1 MLFLRI
7 FLASRV
13 NFFLNTISFVS
24 LCVQANV
31 AKRISIVSVSII
43 LIGNQVTA
51 SNVFGMLTAIMGVF
65 YYNKVKYEENKARTT
80 LPTTMRSDTTKSTSS
95 ILWNN
100 AGVAEDARYVRLS
113 TQPSQ
118 PQASNNSNGF
128 QTYSNYQQQLAYS
141 NGYSHGEN
149 GYNSSHFHKPGDKNQ

>member
-1 MLFLRI
+1 M
-7 FLASRV
+7 
-13 NFFLNTISFVS
+13 
-24 LCVQANV
+24 
-31 AKRISIVSVSII
+31 SVSII

-80 LPTTMRSDTTKSTSS
+80 LPTTKSDLKSTSS

-113 TQPSQ
+113 TKPDQLP
-118 PQASNNSNGF
+118 PSNNNGF
-128 QTYSNYQQQLAYS
+128 VTYSNYQQQLAYT
-141 NGYSHGEN
+141 NGYQGHHSATSN
-149 GYNSSHFHKPGDKNQ
+149 FTNATYNKRQFGTTGDKSQ